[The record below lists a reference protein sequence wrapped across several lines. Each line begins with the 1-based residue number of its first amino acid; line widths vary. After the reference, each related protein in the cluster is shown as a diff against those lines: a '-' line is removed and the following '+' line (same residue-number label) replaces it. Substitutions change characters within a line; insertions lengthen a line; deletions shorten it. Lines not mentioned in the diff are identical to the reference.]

1 MKLVVYGDKR
11 GDARAWIRYELQFL
25 VVERFRVRARPLC
38 DHTERAN
45 VDWNRSLI
53 VLHEF
58 AKIEQHGDNLGWNR
72 RAPQRGF
79 QRSNENF
86 AVTLVQ
92 LRPTRDKRGT
102 EQISGETRLNLREFT
117 ARSKGRE
124 RRALQQVE
132 SESTHPLEPILGYS
146 PKPDGWRVGSQR
158 DVSRFPVSFA

>member
-1 MKLVVYGDKR
+1 M
-11 GDARAWIRYELQFL
+11 
-25 VVERFRVRARPLC
+25 ERFRVRARPLC

-132 SESTHPLEPILGYS
+132 SESTHPLEPILLCRPLATLPS
-146 PKPDGWRVGSQR
+146 PTDGELVHRETFLDFRFLLLERRSGQR
-158 DVSRFPVSFA
+158 LFYIVFAVK